1 MSGSREAEMDGLG
14 PDRETGL
21 RNCRPIR
28 DWKGPRAI
36 W

>member
-1 MSGSREAEMDGLG
+1 MSGSREAEVDGSG
-14 PDRETGL
+14 TDFGL